1 MHVLLALWKR
11 EIIKFISD
19 RSRVIGALA
28 QPVVFWLLLGLGF
41 QHSFILPES
50 GGPSVDYL
58 EYLFP
63 GILALMILFTAIFST
78 ISIVEERK
86 SGFLQAAL
94 VAPVSRT
101 WFVLGTTLGG
111 TTLALI
117 QTLLLLLLLPLLDVR
132 PNLAGIL
139 VLFASCFLLGIAF
152 TALGVGIAWSMKS
165 TRGFHAIMNLFL
177 MPLWLLSGAF
187 FPYEGASQLL
197 RWTLVLNP
205 VSYAV
210 STMRTALYMPDPSP
224 SELLTWPICLLIV
237 AVFSAAMIGF
247 AVARIRSPLYSE

>member
-1 MHVLLALWKR
+1 MSVITALWQR
-11 EIIKFISD
+11 EIIKFVKD

-28 QPVVFWLLLGLGF
+28 QPLLFWLLLGLGF
-41 QHSFILPES
+41 QGTFSLPTS
-50 GGPSVDYL
+50 TSDSIGYL

-86 SGFLQAAL
+86 TGFLQAAL

-101 WFVLGTTLGG
+101 SFVFGTTLGG
-111 TTLALI
+111 TTLSII
-117 QTLLLLLLLPLLDVR
+117 QAILLLALLPFIGIIPSLQGLLILLLT
-132 PNLAGIL
+132 
-139 VLFASCFLLGIAF
+139 CFFLGLSF
-152 TALGVGIAWSMKS
+152 TALGVSIAWSMQS

-187 FPYEGASQLL
+187 FPYEGASSILQ
-197 RWTLVLNP
+197 WTILLNP

-210 STMRTALYMPDPSP
+210 SAIRSSLYLPGASP
-224 SELLTWPICLLIV
+224 SELLPWPLSLLI
-237 AVFSAAMIGF
+237 SALFATLMIGI
-247 AVARIRSPLYSE
+247 ASYRIRRPVFDN